1 MNDNYKPIIHQYRRD
16 LATNN
21 IISQP
26 RHEEIIVH
34 PYNSLI
40 CLTEIPE
47 EWERVKIIN
56 KETNENMSEVY
67 NIEDVKKP
75 NQFYVNYDNRTVYF
89 HPDMR
94 NKLMEVNY
102 HGIGAEYFSADSIYT
117 KTDSAGNVVETI
129 QDILDAGDEAKQ
141 VIIEIGGVSNVV
153 SYLNTLKIESE
164 VILDS
169 ASEKINKLDEINN
182 NINNYKTDIDDKI
195 KAFEDTTN
203 KNITDFKS
211 EIKTSV
217 DEIKENANNIIEETK
232 EEMNDNMNK
241 NLDYLQN
248 NLNSK
253 FANLGA
259 DVLCQINDIPN
270 KIFPVGYVYQSTN
283 PTHPKDLFGGEWDEL
298 GVGQVLIGAGTY
310 KDKNGVTKTFTVGQ
324 NYGEYEHT
332 QTIEE
337 MPSHSHP
344 QAVTASNGSD
354 SIQRTDYSSDSH
366 TGAKYPQGVN
376 TYPDGGGKP
385 FNIIQPSTPVY
396 RWVRTKLSEPT
407 VDKLPDLI
415 IEYLLNGSIN
425 TNNLSDGSVTFN
437 KCFLFEAILSDKIV
451 VDFLRMKIY
460 INKNSYIF
468 ANERSYRIS
477 DKDLEIQMPSAINS
491 RVYLLTFNTV
501 NGSLSLNANN
511 SGLFTSKDVL
521 ICYIYNNNVYG
532 KNINLI
538 DVIGNVGQ
546 LHDIDYVINKIINDQ
561 FNNVKVKFIGDSITA
576 GVGSTGYGLTDVPIG
591 TTGKFVPLQDSLC
604 WANKLARRIEELYSN
619 NTFILPSQITDSI
632 TSVSNSN
639 KLSLLREQKYYV
651 PAVGIKCFD
660 YSFKGDSINIY
671 FSKQAGSG
679 IVGVY
684 IDDNKIGDVDL
695 YSSTAEYSFK
705 YEVNGLENGEHILS
719 IKGAGQNASSSSKRI
734 YIEALEIPK
743 KVTCVNYGISG
754 ITTESVVNW
763 LDQLIETDDDVI
775 IMQIG
780 TNDRA
785 FNDVSI
791 TLKNLRTII
800 NYIKSK
806 SKELILFCS
815 SPTSKTD
822 DEKSS
827 HKLKMQ
833 RILTCISKVAEEN
846 NIRFVNQYNYLS
858 MYCKEKDVD
867 INSLLKDGLHP
878 NDTGYEL
885 MYYNACKELNIA
897 VQQ

>member
-67 NIEDVKKP
+67 NIEDIKEP
-75 NQFYVNYDNRTVYF
+75 SQFYVNYDNRTAYF

-94 NKLMEVNY
+94 NKLMEVDY

-129 QDILDAGDEAKQ
+129 QDILDSGDEAKQ
-141 VIIEIGGVSNVV
+141 VIIEIGGISNVV
-153 SYLNTLKIESE
+153 SYLNALKTESE
-164 VILDS
+164 AILDS
-169 ASEKINKLDEINN
+169 ASEKINKLDEVNN
-182 NINNYKTDIDDKI
+182 NINNYKTDIDNKI
-195 KAFEDTTN
+195 KTFEDTTN

-217 DEIKENANNIIEETK
+217 SEIKENANNIIEESK

-241 NLDYLQN
+241 NIDYLQQ
-248 NLNSK
+248 NLDSK
-253 FANLGA
+253 FANLGT

-270 KIFPVGYVYQSTN
+270 KIFPVGYVYQSIN

-332 QTIEE
+332 QTIYET
-337 MPSHSHP
+337 PFKK
-344 QAVTASNGSD
+344 SD
-354 SIQRTDYSSDSH
+354 SEANDY
-366 TGAKYPQGVN
+366 GLQPQGGFANRVPVSKN
-376 TYPDGGGKP
+376 PSEQKS
-385 FNIIQPSTPVY
+385 FNVIQPSAPVY

-407 VDKLPDLI
+407 VDKLSDLVV
-415 IEYLLNGSIN
+415 EYLLNGSIN

-451 VDFLRMKIY
+451 VDFLRMKIH
-460 INKNSYIF
+460 INKNSYVF
-468 ANERSYRIS
+468 ANEKSYRIS

-491 RVYLLTFNTV
+491 RAYLLTFNTV
-501 NGSLSLNANN
+501 NKSLSLNVNN

-561 FNNVKVKFIGDSITA
+561 FNNIKVKFIGDSITA
-576 GVGSTGYGLTDVPIG
+576 GVGSTGYGLTDIPIG
-591 TTGKFVPLQDSLC
+591 TTGKFVPLQDSSC

-632 TSVSNSN
+632 TSVSSSN
-639 KLSLLREQKYYV
+639 KLSLLREQKYYI
-651 PAVGIKCFD
+651 PAVGAKCFD

-671 FSKQAGSG
+671 FSKQAGSA
-679 IVGVY
+679 IVGIY

-695 YSSTAEYSFK
+695 YSSTAEYGFK
-705 YEVNGLENGEHILS
+705 YEINGLENGEHVLS
-719 IKGAGQNASSSSKRI
+719 IKCTGQNASSSSRRI

-833 RILTCISKVAEEN
+833 RIVTCISKVAEEN